1 MKRPSVFLRR
11 DDNRAADQAM
21 TPMIDVI
28 FLLLVFFVCTASL
41 QLIEQILA
49 SQMSSTIGND
59 PSEIDQPPP
68 EEMDFDQVVIR
79 IGWNED
85 RPTYAINRAPLE
97 SLDQVRDHLKNLA
110 TVRVDVPLILHPD
123 PPVPMGYVISA
134 YDEAKL
140 AGFPKVSFAV
150 NPQGV
155 Q

>member
-1 MKRPSVFLRR
+1 MKRPSVYLRR
-11 DDNRAADQAM
+11 DDARSTDQAM

-41 QLIEQILA
+41 QMIEQILA
-49 SQMSSTIGND
+49 SQMSTTIGND
-59 PSEIDQPPP
+59 PSEIEQPPP
-68 EEMDFDQVVIR
+68 EELDFDQVVIR

-97 SLDQVRDHLKNLA
+97 SIDEVRERLKSLS
-110 TVRVDVPLILHPD
+110 TVRVDIPLILHPD

-155 Q
+155 R